1 MSLSAIAD
9 SILAPSA
16 ETHAATKPA
25 RKEASAFAAGS
36 DTPTFWDLIDIINP
50 LQHIPVVSTIYRAIT
65 GDELGQVPRVVG
77 GILFGGPTGLIGAV
91 ANAVMQENTG
101 KDIGEHVVAALFG
114 DGEPATDT
122 MLADQ
127 APNRPVTIAW
137 NDPPPAH
144 PPATIAWNDPP
155 LLAQDATGAPTALH
169 TFATAAGPTTLQV
182 PAPIALP
189 VAPPVA
195 PPIAPMAAAAPA
207 APPPAI
213 LPPPLAL
220 ATQPVSLL
228 PKGQDGIVAAGS
240 FVPLSPDI
248 LNPPQTIAK
257 AAAGDETQPD
267 RFARKPPSAAGG
279 QPMGHGKLFAAAA
292 PYLVPRTGADQVRR
306 AAQAQGIEPIN
317 HPMLQAADATGAD
330 SEWMARAMAGALD
343 KYRQGARL
351 QTPRD

>member
-9 SILAPSA
+9 SVLAPSA
-16 ETHAATKPA
+16 ETNAAAKPV

-36 DTPTFWDLIDIINP
+36 DTPSFWDLIDIINP

-77 GILFGGPTGLIGAV
+77 GILFGGPTGLISAV
-91 ANAVMQENTG
+91 ANAVIQEGTG

-127 APNRPVTIAW
+127 APNRPVNIAW
-137 NDPPPAH
+137 NDPPPAN
-144 PPATIAWNDPP
+144 PPVTIAWNESPAP
-155 LLAQDATGAPTALH
+155 AQDATGAPMPLH
-169 TFATAAGPTTLQV
+169 QFVTAAAP
-182 PAPIALP
+182 PAISAPP
-189 VAPPVA
+189 SPPVA
-195 PPIAPMAAAAPA
+195 PLTATPA

-228 PKGQDGIVAAGS
+228 PKGQDGIVAAGN

-257 AAAGDETQPD
+257 ATAGDETQPD

-330 SEWMARAMAGALD
+330 AEWMARAMAGALD